1 MTNKNSVGRSAQNG
15 WHSWL
20 LILLLVSIG
29 CSTGKDT
36 GCLNV
41 DVAAA
46 LKTQGRLPL
55 SDMVTGLE
63 VIRLDTV
70 RDAYFGNMISL
81 SMTDHYIGFVCD
93 QQKRAYLFDRNGKFL
108 GNIGRI
114 GKGPGEYRQPN
125 VLAISPDEKFIVVGD
140 PWQGKL
146 ILYTIT
152 GNFLREKVI
161 KPDSPGWRFD
171 KMRFADNNSIFV
183 VFRRPI
189 KPSKGYASILQYDLQ
204 FNLTAKIL
212 PRAATQEEVEVSYP
226 YPTLLPTRDGNCF
239 WEAGRDTIYYIDRKG
254 VATPRYHLDIR
265 NHCFDLE
272 KGQRKLYQPGQVD
285 LCTKAIGIIDLPGY
299 LMVTII
305 DQGSSQHLVIDKTS
319 QTAFGADQPIACDTS
334 SQLSWVNSSIEN
346 DLFGI
351 EPLGL
356 DQYDPVRNELIC
368 AVRPGRI
375 SDSHDMTCVRARKVK
390 YPEARDQLA
399 DLAESLTGLENM
411 AIVVMKMKK

>member
-1 MTNKNSVGRSAQNG
+1 MKSFVIIG
-15 WHSWL
+15 
-20 LILLLVSIG
+20 LLVLTG
-29 CSTGKDT
+29 CSASKDP

-46 LKTQGRLPL
+46 LKTSGRLPL
-55 SDMVTGLE
+55 SEMVTGLE

-70 RDAYFGNMISL
+70 RDAYFGDMNSL
-81 SMTDHYIGFVCD
+81 SMTDRYIGFVCD
-93 QQKRAYLFDRNGKFL
+93 QQKRAYLFNRTGKFL

-114 GKGPGEYRQPN
+114 GKGPGEYTEPC

-146 ILYTIT
+146 ILYTIE
-152 GNFLREKVI
+152 GSFVREKVI
-161 KPDSPGWRFD
+161 KTDSPGWRFD
-171 KMRFADNNSIFV
+171 KVRFADNNSIFV
-183 VFRRPI
+183 VFRRPL
-189 KPSKGYASILQYDLQ
+189 KPGQGYASILQYDLQ
-204 FNLTAKIL
+204 FKLTAKIL
-212 PRAATQEEVEVSYP
+212 PRAATQDEVEVSYP
-226 YPTLLPTRDGNCF
+226 YPTLLPTRDGTCF

-254 VATPRYHLDIR
+254 VATPRYHLEIR

-272 KGQRKLYQPGQVD
+272 KGQRNLYQPGQMD
-285 LCTKAIGIIDLPGY
+285 RCTKALRIIDLPGY
-299 LMVTII
+299 LMVTLF
-305 DQGSSQHLVIDKTS
+305 DQGSSRDLVIDKNTY
-319 QTAFGADQPIACDTS
+319 TAYGADKPIACDTS

-351 EPLGL
+351 EPLYL

-368 AVRPGRI
+368 AVRPGWI

-399 DLAESLTGLENM
+399 DLAESRTGLENM
-411 AIVVMKMKK
+411 AIVVMKMK